1 MVGGLLGDTCNV
13 VALRLVGVSRA
24 VPLTSSFPVFTVL
37 FAFLL
42 WGDAPSPLAILGAL
56 LVVGGAALLS
66 SERDPGPARPR
77 EGGSAVRVEVTR
89 RHRSLGLL
97 LAAATAAAWGLETV
111 LTAIAAEGTTTLAVN
126 AVRVPAAALLSLT
139 VALRR
144 PGAFD
149 AAQRALRNRSTMRWL
164 ILASLLG
171 WVVASTLYVE
181 SIKLVGVTVTAT
193 IGATAPLYATPLSA
207 LLLREPPSAL
217 TAVGTLLAVAG
228 VILVIA
234 V

>member
-1 MVGGLLGDTCNV
+1 M
-13 VALRLVGVSRA
+13 
-24 VPLTSSFPVFTVL
+24 L

-42 WGDAPSPLAILGAL
+42 WGDAPSPVAILGAL
-56 LVVGGAALLS
+56 LVVGGAGLLAVP
-66 SERDPGPARPR
+66 ERDPPPARIR
-77 EGGSAVRVEVTR
+77 NTGAADQLGVTR
-89 RHRSLGLL
+89 RQRRLGLL

-111 LTAIAAEGTTTLAVN
+111 LTAVAAEGSTTLAVN
-126 AVRVPAAALLSLT
+126 AVRMPSAAMLCLS

-149 AAQRALRNRSTMRWL
+149 AGHRALQNRRTQWWL
-164 ILASLLG
+164 ILASLLS
-171 WVVASTLYVE
+171 WVVAGTLYVE
-181 SIKLVGVTVTAT
+181 SIKLVGVTLTAT
-193 IGATAPLYATPLSA
+193 IGATAPLYAAPLSA

-217 TAVGTLLAVAG
+217 TAAGTLLAVAG